1 MHYYFPGMAVG
12 LILLQTAIVA
22 PSLFRNLNI
31 DDFGRPIRDLWPKFF
46 LALIVIGL
54 LSTAS
59 SYLDDDANTM
69 HYSIGL
75 TTVFLSVICYLIIPA
90 TNRATDEGNQKKFS
104 ILHRI
109 SVTSTLVIL
118 IINISFLFVY
128 TTSLPS
134 K

>member
-1 MHYYFPGMAVG
+1 MAVG

-31 DDFGRPIRDLWPKFF
+31 DDFGRAIRDLWPKFF
-46 LALIVIGL
+46 LALIVIGS

-59 SYLDDDANTM
+59 SYFDDEANLL

-118 IINISFLFVY
+118 IINISFLFV
-128 TTSLPS
+128 
-134 K
+134 

>member
-1 MHYYFPGMAVG
+1 MAVG

-31 DDFGRPIRDLWPKFF
+31 DDFGRAIRDLWPKFF

-59 SYLDDDANTM
+59 SYLEDDANTM

-118 IINISFLFVY
+118 IINISFLFI
-128 TTSLPS
+128 
-134 K
+134 

>member
-12 LILLQTAIVA
+12 LILLQTAMVA

-31 DDFGRPIRDLWPKFF
+31 DDFGRAIRDLWPKFF
-46 LALIVIGL
+46 LTLIVIGL
-54 LSTAS
+54 LSSAS
-59 SYLDDDANTM
+59 SYLEDDSNTL
-69 HYSIGL
+69 HYYIGL

-109 SVTSTLVIL
+109 SVTSTFVIL
-118 IINISFLFVY
+118 IINISFLFV
-128 TTSLPS
+128 
-134 K
+134 

>member
-31 DDFGRPIRDLWPKFF
+31 DDFGRAIRDLWPKFF
-46 LALIVIGL
+46 LALIVIGS

-59 SYLDDDANTM
+59 SYFDDEANLL

-109 SVTSTLVIL
+109 SVTSTLVML
-118 IINISFLFVY
+118 IINISFLFV
-128 TTSLPS
+128 
-134 K
+134 

>member
-31 DDFGRPIRDLWPKFF
+31 DDFGRAIRDLWPKFF
-46 LALIVIGL
+46 LSLIVIGL

-59 SYLDDDANTM
+59 SYLEDDANTL

-118 IINISFLFVY
+118 IINISFLFV
-128 TTSLPS
+128 
-134 K
+134 

>member
-31 DDFGRPIRDLWPKFF
+31 DDFGRARRDLWPKFF

-54 LSTAS
+54 LSSAS
-59 SYLDDDANTM
+59 SYLEDDSNTL
-69 HYSIGL
+69 HYYIGL

-109 SVTSTLVIL
+109 SVTSTFVIL
-118 IINISFLFVY
+118 IINISFLFV
-128 TTSLPS
+128 
-134 K
+134 

>member
-31 DDFGRPIRDLWPKFF
+31 DDFGRAIRDLWPKFF

-59 SYLDDDANTM
+59 LYLEDDANTM

-118 IINISFLFVY
+118 IINISFLFV
-128 TTSLPS
+128 
-134 K
+134 

>member
-1 MHYYFPGMAVG
+1 MRRTLHYYFPGMAVG

-31 DDFGRPIRDLWPKFF
+31 DDFGRAIRDLWPKFF

-59 SYLDDDANTM
+59 SYLEDDSNTL
-69 HYSIGL
+69 HYYIGL

-118 IINISFLFVY
+118 IINISFLFV
-128 TTSLPS
+128 
-134 K
+134 

>member
-1 MHYYFPGMAVG
+1 MAVG

-31 DDFGRPIRDLWPKFF
+31 DDFGRAIRDLWPKFF

-54 LSTAS
+54 LSSAS
-59 SYLDDDANTM
+59 SYLEDDSNTL
-69 HYSIGL
+69 HYYIGL

-109 SVTSTLVIL
+109 SVTSTFVIL
-118 IINISFLFVY
+118 IINISFLFV
-128 TTSLPS
+128 
-134 K
+134 